1 MEKADAILIDRMSYR
16 ETSLIVTW
24 CSGTAGVFK
33 TMAKGALRPK
43 SPFAGRLD
51 LFVSAEV
58 RFVRSKK
65 GDLHT
70 LAEAQWTE
78 PRLGIRGS
86 YGRVLAAACFVKLVM
101 LVVERESPIPVIH
114 GLLMKALDYLNEK
127 DPSPALVERF
137 ELRLAE
143 ELGIVGGEHD
153 SAEAIEEA
161 FHRKMPVQREQLM
174 RWCAGKR

>member
-1 MEKADAILIDRMSYR
+1 MEKADAILIDRMAYR

-24 CSGTAGVFK
+24 CSGAAGVFK

-58 RFVRSKK
+58 RFIRSRTS
-65 GDLHT
+65 DLHT
-70 LAEAQWTE
+70 LAEAQWTQ
-78 PRLGIRGS
+78 PRMGIRGS
-86 YGRVLAAACFVKLVM
+86 YGRVLAAAFFVKLVM
-101 LVVERESPIPVIH
+101 LVVERESPLPVIH
-114 GLLMKALDYLNEK
+114 ELLTKALDYLDEK

-143 ELGIVGGEHD
+143 ELGIVGGEHG
-153 SAEAIEEA
+153 SAQAIEEA
-161 FHRKMPVQREQLM
+161 FHRKLPVQREQVM
-174 RWCAGKR
+174 RWCAEHR